1 MVAGVVIIISH
12 YILVDR
18 AYQFLHIR
26 PATGPRKAG
35 IGICNY
41 RDDYLPVGGLD
52 YFLFADNPRTD
63 LCAGTRRLH
72 PAGMFG
78 LVVTGARS

>member
-1 MVAGVVIIISH
+1 MVAGVVIMISH

-41 RDDYLPVGGLD
+41 GDDYLPVGAWITS
-52 YFLFADNPRTD
+52 FLPTIHELICVQA
-63 LCAGTRRLH
+63 LAGFIQ
-72 PAGMFG
+72 PACSA
-78 LVVTGARS
+78 LL